1 MAKKNVSKISR
12 LSNALQNGTTVTI
25 PQAISRFGFA
35 SVNSVTRAI
44 CTLRERGLKISTITT
59 RSGVTAYEV

>member
-1 MAKKNVSKISR
+1 MSNRVTKISR
-12 LSNALQNGTTVTI
+12 LTTALEKGSVVTI

-44 CTLRERGLKISTITT
+44 CTLRERGLLIETVTT
-59 RSGVTAYEV
+59 NRGVTGYQL